1 MIMRYSTRAVLALTA
16 IIAAHL
22 LVSSLSRQQAI
33 DVATPSSGSQNF
45 SCLPKDVRNDETL
58 SYGLKGRGN
67 VTVEQKLLELKA
79 RCRKGRLVDAKRR
92 EIRFFRQS
100 CWGNPPPDYLEVEA
114 RKNKELKQLQKRFIV
129 LVFTCDPMI
138 Q

>member
-1 MIMRYSTRAVLALTA
+1 MRYSSRAVLALTA
-16 IIAAHL
+16 ILAVQAL
-22 LVSSLSRQQAI
+22 ASRQSRQQSFE
-33 DVATPSSGSQNF
+33 VTTPSSASQNF
-45 SCLPKDVRNDETL
+45 SCLPKDVRNHETL
-58 SYGLKGRGN
+58 FYGLKGRGT
-67 VTVEQKLLELKA
+67 VTVEEKLLQLKA
-79 RCRKGRLVDAKRR
+79 RCRRGRLVDAKGR

-114 RKNKELKQLQKRFIV
+114 RKNRELKQLQKRFTV

>member
-1 MIMRYSTRAVLALTA
+1 MRYSSRAVLALTA
-16 IIAAHL
+16 ILAVQAL
-22 LVSSLSRQQAI
+22 ASRQSRQRAL
-33 DVATPSSGSQNF
+33 DVITSSSGPQNF
-45 SCLPKDVRNDETL
+45 SCLPKDVRHDETL
-58 SYGLKGRGN
+58 FYGLKGRGT
-67 VTVEQKLLELKA
+67 VTVEEKLLQLKA
-79 RCRKGRLVDAKRR
+79 RCRRGRLVDAKGR

-114 RKNKELKQLQKRFIV
+114 RKNRELKQLQKRFTV